1 MIADDSANPRFV
13 AADLLSQAEHDE
25 LASAILVTTSME
37 LAKKVSDEVDGF
49 LNILSRS
56 HIIAR
61 SLDNYGYILV
71 TDTMEKAVE
80 TANNLSLIH
89 IYPMI
94 PG

>member
-1 MIADDSANPRFV
+1 M
-13 AADLLSQAEHDE
+13 
-25 LASAILVTTSME
+25 TTSME

-80 TANNLSLIH
+80 TANKHCARAFLRLS
-89 IYPMI
+89 PPI
-94 PG
+94 PLRS